1 MFKKFIK
8 KRWLISAILLGLM
21 VLFLALKA
29 VWADFIFVALPFL
42 VLFCIYWVVMLILDF
57 IEEYYT
63 YSDDDFRGY
72 RAEMIN
78 LYNITKDE
86 FDANIELYIKK
97 YKKSLRLDK
106 ALDIFKILFMISLL
120 AISIVAFIKF

>member
-8 KRWLISAILLGLM
+8 KRWLISAILLGFM

-29 VWADFIFVALPFL
+29 VWADFVFVALPFL

-63 YSDDDFRGY
+63 YFDDDFRGY

-120 AISIVAFIKF
+120 AMAIGAFIKF

>member
-29 VWADFIFVALPFL
+29 VWVDFIFVALPFL

-63 YSDDDFRGY
+63 YFDDDFRGY

-97 YKKSLRLDK
+97 YKKRDRKSTRLNSSH
-106 ALDIFKILFMISLL
+106 M
-120 AISIVAFIKF
+120 

>member
-1 MFKKFIK
+1 
-8 KRWLISAILLGLM
+8 
-21 VLFLALKA
+21 
-29 VWADFIFVALPFL
+29 
-42 VLFCIYWVVMLILDF
+42 MLILDF

-63 YSDDDFRGY
+63 YFDDDFRGY